1 MSDDATQGPLLT
13 LLAGLFGAILINIP
27 VYSWIF
33 GRDWDW
39 AEGFPFGFLGIGLIY
54 MSTFF
59 HELGHTVFA
68 WFYGYPTLPSFDFEH
83 GGGMAWMMSGQQ
95 IVILLCVWATMGYG
109 IYFFREHR
117 ALQILIGLLLVFN
130 LATAFNEDHRLTVIN
145 FMGPGF
151 EPLTGAL
158 LLYRALANL
167 AAPRP
172 GERFAGALFG
182 FGMIFRAMI
191 DGWGL
196 LHSGAHRLEYYNQK
210 GSHGF
215 GDFDKIAD
223 ALPFMTFNG
232 VVVIWLC
239 LSVASLAGV
248 FALWLTASRD
258 NAEEMKA

>member
-1 MSDDATQGPLLT
+1 MSDDAKQGPLPT

-27 VYSWIF
+27 FYSWVF

-39 AEGFPFGFLGIGLIY
+39 AQGFPLGWLATGLIY

-95 IVILLCVWATMGYG
+95 IAVLIAVWAALGYG
-109 IYFFREHR
+109 IYFFREYR
-117 ALQILIGLLLVFN
+117 TLQVLLGLLLAFN
-130 LATAFNEDHRLTVIN
+130 LATAFNEDHRMSVIN
-145 FMGPGF
+145 FMGPGA

-167 AAPRP
+167 AAPQP
-172 GERFAGALFG
+172 GERFASALFG
-182 FGMIFRAMI
+182 FGMIFRAMV

-196 LHSGAHRLEYYNQK
+196 LHSGQHRLEYYNQK
-210 GSHGF
+210 GQHGF

-223 ALPFMTFNG
+223 AIGMATFEG
-232 VVVIWLC
+232 VVKVWLC
-239 LSVASLAGV
+239 LSVTSLAITFIMYAVARRRG
-248 FALWLTASRD
+248 D
-258 NAEEMKA
+258 I